1 MWSPDEPEPRQRPVH
16 SCKPGLP
23 VSPIAMRV
31 RTLRSMRQG
40 TPLPTIERNPIMTQ
54 KTILRSD
61 ELSCPSCVPKIEKAL
76 NALPGVAKA
85 EVRFNTGK
93 IEVEH
98 DPAQSSVEALVEAVR
113 GTGYE
118 AQPAAF

>member
-1 MWSPDEPEPRQRPVH
+1 MSQD
-16 SCKPGLP
+16 S
-23 VSPIAMRV
+23 I
-31 RTLRSMRQG
+31 T
-40 TPLPTIERNPIMTQ
+40 

-76 NALPGVAKA
+76 NALPGVEKA
-85 EVRFNTGK
+85 EVRFNTGR

-98 DPAQSSVEALVEAVR
+98 DPARSSVEALVAAIR

-118 AQPAAF
+118 ARPSAF

>member
-1 MWSPDEPEPRQRPVH
+1 MSQN
-16 SCKPGLP
+16 S
-23 VSPIAMRV
+23 I
-31 RTLRSMRQG
+31 T
-40 TPLPTIERNPIMTQ
+40 

-76 NALPGVAKA
+76 RNLPGVEKA

-98 DPAQSSVEALVEAVR
+98 DSDRSSVDALVEAVR

-118 AQPAAF
+118 ARPSAF

>member
-1 MWSPDEPEPRQRPVH
+1 MSQD
-16 SCKPGLP
+16 S
-23 VSPIAMRV
+23 I
-31 RTLRSMRQG
+31 T
-40 TPLPTIERNPIMTQ
+40 

-76 NALPGVAKA
+76 NALPGVEKA
-85 EVRFNTGK
+85 TVRFNTGR

-98 DPAQSSVEALVEAVR
+98 DPARSGVEALVEAIR

-118 AQPAAF
+118 ARPSAF